1 VIIPIAVRVG
11 PGTTLRR
18 HVGVLGGGRN
28 LNYGSQAM
36 GNQVLRPA
44 TFPDVFLKKHLKKG
58 PLKGVEHLDRLVN
71 DVLEFKTSVC
81 SVFEQKC

>member
-11 PGTTLRR
+11 LGTTLRR
-18 HVGVLGGGRN
+18 HVAVLGAGRN

-44 TFPDVFLKKHLKKG
+44 AFPDVSLKKHLKKG
-58 PLKGVEHLDRLVN
+58 TLKGVEHLERLVN
-71 DVLEFKTSVC
+71 SVLLNKTSVC
-81 SVFEQKC
+81 CVLEQKC

>member
-11 PGTTLRR
+11 LGTTLRR

-36 GNQVLRPA
+36 GQQVLRPA
-44 TFPDVFLKKHLKKG
+44 VFPDVFFKETSEEGHLEG
-58 PLKGVEHLDRLVN
+58 
-71 DVLEFKTSVC
+71 C
-81 SVFEQKC
+81 